1 MAKYLKLLDETESVT
16 STNRGFRTKNHSVA
30 TYEQKIKECVV
41 LILNERLRQMEF
53 IRFDGKFM
61 FFLYEVFDQIYTLL
75 FAFINFYQFFC
86 IESCM
91 KLSTSR

>member
-1 MAKYLKLLDETESVT
+1 MNKFKFSCKGLNKRTFENNGDRPMAKYLKLLDETESVT

-61 FFLYEVFDQIYTLL
+61 FFLYEVFDQTYTL
-75 FAFINFYQFFC
+75 
-86 IESCM
+86 
-91 KLSTSR
+91 